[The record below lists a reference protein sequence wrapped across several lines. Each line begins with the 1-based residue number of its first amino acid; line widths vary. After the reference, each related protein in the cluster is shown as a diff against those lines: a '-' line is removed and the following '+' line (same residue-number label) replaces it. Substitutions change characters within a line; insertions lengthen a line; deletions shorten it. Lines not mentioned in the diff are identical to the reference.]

1 MSKKK
6 ETLSSKPLRSFR
18 IRDSRVIIDGVTYG
32 PNPKPNVQI
41 FGEVGFI
48 HSINIAGQQLFPQ
61 DGRFFSDIDD
71 MIVDENELPQPIK
84 Q

>member
-1 MSKKK
+1 MSNKK

-71 MIVDENELPQPIK
+71 MIVDENELPQPINE
-84 Q
+84 

>member
-6 ETLSSKPLRSFR
+6 EKSVSNPLRSFR
-18 IRDSRVIIDGVTYG
+18 IREGRVMIDGVTYG

-71 MIVDENELPQPIK
+71 MIVDESELPQPINE
-84 Q
+84 